1 MAYLTLIIGFA
12 VLASAGEFLVRGSV
26 LLADRLGVSPLI
38 IGLTIVAFG
47 TSAPEMVVSI
57 GAVVEGKPGIAI
69 GNVVGSNIANVLLVL
84 GLPAMIKASHSND
97 GGISRSLA
105 YMLGASVL
113 FIALC
118 FYGSFTFWQGAL
130 LFSLVIIFLVDS
142 ARQATGE
149 GSAASEYEEE
159 AQELIGGAKE
169 AAKSIWLIL
178 LLIVVGVAGLPVGA
192 HMTVSGAS
200 EIAAAM
206 GVSNAAI
213 ALTAVALGTSLPEL
227 VTTISCTLRNHG
239 SMAFGNILGS
249 NIFNILAVMGAAAM
263 LGPIPVPEAFLRVD
277 LWVMLGAAIV
287 VIPFALGKATL
298 TRLPATG
305 FLVAYLVYVVFALT
319 PHGGV

>member
-57 GAVVEGKPGIAI
+57 GAVIEGKPGIAI
-69 GNVVGSNIANVLLVL
+69 GNVVGSNIANILLVL

-97 GGISRSLA
+97 AGISRSLA

-118 FYGSFTFWQGAL
+118 FYGTFGFWQGAL
-130 LFSLVIIFLVDS
+130 LFSLVIVFLVDS
-142 ARQATGE
+142 ARQATIE
-149 GSAASEYEEE
+149 GSAAAEYEEE
-159 AQELIGGAKE
+159 AQELIGGVKE
-169 AAKSIWLIL
+169 ASKSIWLVM
-178 LLIVVGVAGLPVGA
+178 LLILVGVAGLPVGA

-206 GVSNAAI
+206 GISNAAI

-249 NIFNILAVMGAAAM
+249 NIFNILAVMGATAM

-287 VIPFALGKATL
+287 IIPFALGRATL
-298 TRLPATG
+298 TRLPAAG
-305 FLVAYLVYVVFALT
+305 FLIAYLVYVVFALT
-319 PHGGV
+319 PNGGV